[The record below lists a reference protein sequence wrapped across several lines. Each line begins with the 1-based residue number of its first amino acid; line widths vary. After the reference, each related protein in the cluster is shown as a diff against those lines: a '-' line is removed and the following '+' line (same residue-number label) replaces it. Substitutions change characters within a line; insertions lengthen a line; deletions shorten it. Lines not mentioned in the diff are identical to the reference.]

1 LVVVDKTAGQPVR
14 FAARVESQRRPGRQ
28 RPAREGRLA
37 RDDVSMLHFAPNANG
52 KGTMNR
58 RELVEALFE
67 EFDDNGDGVL
77 SRREFNE
84 LIDAM
89 LGEHGAKTHKE
100 IFDRFDR
107 DHDNGISKDELVELV
122 IEYSL

>member
-1 LVVVDKTAGQPVR
+1 VKPANGSHGGLDSPAAVDVNGA
-14 FAARVESQRRPGRQ
+14 
-28 RPAREGRLA
+28 LA
-37 RDDVSMLHFAPNANG
+37 RRRASVLHSAADLQG
-52 KGTMNR
+52 TKTMNR

-89 LGEHGAKTHKE
+89 IGTHGAKTHKE

-122 IEYSL
+122 IEYAL

>member
-1 LVVVDKTAGQPVR
+1 
-14 FAARVESQRRPGRQ
+14 
-28 RPAREGRLA
+28 
-37 RDDVSMLHFAPNANG
+37 
-52 KGTMNR
+52 MNR

-89 LGEHGAKTHKE
+89 IGTHGVETHKE

-107 DHDNGISKDELVELV
+107 DHDNGISKDELIELV
-122 IEYSL
+122 IEYAL